1 MRKVKKKKNPHPLL
15 FIFVGKL
22 VGMGKFLNNYT
33 HLILSYYLVN
43 IISIYKIILSILFI
57 VHSCFI
63 FLCFYVYM
71 SLFIFMFILLLFVCV
86 IMLVSLRWVL
96 DHLLGFV
103 WEVPLG
109 GNSPIPPR
117 HLGIFTIL
125 AFNLCHPFY
134 FPSKPRSPFNLCH
147 PFYFPS
153 NPFPFLIYVI
163 HFIHICIYVCL
174 CVCVCV

>member
-1 MRKVKKKKNPHPLL
+1 
-15 FIFVGKL
+15 
-22 VGMGKFLNNYT
+22 
-33 HLILSYYLVN
+33 
-43 IISIYKIILSILFI
+43 
-57 VHSCFI
+57 
-63 FLCFYVYM
+63 M

-134 FPSKPRSPFNLCH
+134 FPSKSPFPLNLCH
-147 PFYFPS
+147 PFYFLS
-153 NPFPFLIYVI
+153 NPPPLLIYVI
-163 HFIHICIYVCL
+163 PLISCTIPLPLYFIARAHTHTHTMPRHLDKKNIFYFIL
-174 CVCVCV
+174 LKWFLNLK